1 MLATLTSLRIKNLAL
16 VDHLDWQLASGF
28 TAVTGETGAGK
39 SVIIGA
45 LKLLLGER
53 AERSLIRTGSDS
65 CTVEARFEVED
76 CEKLDA
82 QLDTHGLELCDEGN
96 LIIKR
101 SFTQAGSNRQF
112 VNGSPTTIA
121 VLKQLGDLLVDLH
134 GPHDHQSLLSAERQL
149 DLLDAFSHAAGVRKT
164 YEEVWRRLGGLREE
178 HAGLAT
184 NEAALERELELWR
197 HTAEE
202 IQAADLRA
210 DEEESL
216 QARYALA
223 TNSRRLIE
231 LATGVA
237 HELTESEPSIR
248 SRLGDT
254 ARLLRELEK
263 IDPSTAPMVEAHTAA
278 VVELE
283 ELARGL
289 VNYAEKLDLDP
300 AQLAEMEERVHLLQT
315 LKRKHGPTIE
325 QVMAAGE
332 EAAARLQKIEG
343 RGAELERLQGEI
355 DQAQA
360 ELMRTGRELSA
371 LRGKGAPLLSSNVR
385 EQLRDLGFKK
395 SEFDIHLV
403 QLDTPG
409 AKGLETIEF
418 VFAPRSTGLE
428 SVEFLFAPNP
438 GEPPKPLRS
447 IASSGEISR
456 VMLAV
461 KSALADQDAVSL
473 LVFDEIDANVGGEIA
488 HAVAAKMRAL
498 GNRHQVLCITHL
510 PQVAAAAQSH
520 FVVTKEFADERTY
533 SRLGEVKAK
542 VRQKEIARMLGG
554 QSDSALA
561 LAKTLLSGK
570 AAAQVEKKTVEVG

>member
-1 MLATLTSLRIKNLAL
+1 MLATLSSLRIKNLAL
-16 VDHLDWQLASGF
+16 VEELDWQLAPGF
-28 TAVTGETGAGK
+28 VTVTGETGAGK

-53 AERSLIRTGSDS
+53 ADKGLIRTGAES
-65 CTVEARFEVED
+65 CTVEASFEVHD
-76 CEKLDA
+76 CGALDS
-82 QLDTHGLELCDEGN
+82 QLEGHGIEGCDDGN
-96 LIIKR
+96 LLIKR
-101 SFTQAGSNRQF
+101 TFTQSGGNRQF
-112 VNGSPTTIA
+112 VNGSATTIA
-121 VLKQLGDLLVDLH
+121 VLKLLGDLLVDLH

-149 DLLDAFSHAAGVRKT
+149 DLLDAYSHAEGTRRT
-164 YEEVWRRLGGLREE
+164 YEEIWRRAGTLREE
-178 HAGLAT
+178 HASLAT
-184 NEAALERELELWR
+184 NEAALDRELELLR
-197 HTAEE
+197 HQANE
-202 IQAADLRA
+202 IQAAELQPG
-210 DEEESL
+210 EEEGL
-216 QARYALA
+216 QSRYTLA
-223 TNSRRLIE
+223 ANSRRLIE

-263 IDPSTAPMVEAHTAA
+263 IDPATASMVEAHTAA

-300 AQLAEMEERVHLLQT
+300 AQLAEMEERVNLIQK
-315 LKRKHGPTIE
+315 LKRKYGATVEDVI
-325 QVMAAGE
+325 AAGE

-355 DQAQA
+355 ERTQT
-360 ELMRTGRELSA
+360 ELMRVGRELSA
-371 LRGKGAPLLSSNVR
+371 RRMQAAPRLSGAVR
-385 EQLRDLGFKK
+385 DQLRDLGFKK
-395 SEFDIHLV
+395 SEFEIHLL

-461 KSALADQDAVSL
+461 KSALADQDAVPL

-488 HAVAAKMRAL
+488 HAVALKMRTL
-498 GNRHQVLCITHL
+498 GTRHQVLCITHL
-510 PQVAAAAQSH
+510 PQVAAMAQAH
-520 FVVTKEFADERTY
+520 FVVTKEFTEERTY
-533 SRLGEVKAK
+533 SRLSEVKTKAR
-542 VRQKEIARMLGG
+542 VKEIARMLGG

-570 AAAQVEKKTVEVG
+570 VAAPKKEVAEAA